1 MRRKL
6 ILGGGGVVAAALV
19 AVWLAG
25 SVLTAPARS
34 VVGDPPAEIGGRG
47 VAFQSES
54 GATLRGWLLPGERGA
69 GAIIL
74 MHGIRGSRAQMLS
87 RARFLRAAG
96 YGVLL
101 FDFQAHGESAGEQ
114 ITAGYLESRDARA
127 AVGFAR
133 ASFPG
138 ERIGVLG
145 VSMGGAAVLLASPP
159 ADAEALVLEMVYPT
173 VEQAIDNRLTMRLG
187 GWAGVLSPLLTAQL
201 KLRLG
206 VGADDLRPVE
216 RVGRIAAPKL
226 FIAGAEDRH
235 TTLAESKSL
244 FDAAAAPKEFWAVA
258 GARHED
264 LHALRPREYEQ
275 RVLAFFARHLKR

>member
-1 MRRKL
+1 MRRRL
-6 ILGGGGVVAAALV
+6 ILAGVASLAVALA

-34 VVGDPPAEIGGRG
+34 AVGDLPADASGRG
-47 VAFQSES
+47 VVFQSGS
-54 GATLRGWLLPGERGA
+54 GATLRGWVLPGERGA
-69 GAIIL
+69 GAIVL
-74 MHGIRGSRAQMLS
+74 MHGIRGSRSQMLS

-96 YGVLL
+96 YSVLL
-101 FDFQAHGESAGEQ
+101 FDFQAHGESAGEH

-127 AVGFAR
+127 AVEFAR

-145 VSMGGAAVLLASPP
+145 VSMGGAAALLASPP
-159 ADAEALVLEMVYPT
+159 VDAEALVLEMVYPT

-187 GWAGVLSPLLTAQL
+187 AWAGVLSPLLTAQL
-201 KLRLG
+201 RLRLG
-206 VGADDLRPVE
+206 VGADDLRPVDH
-216 RVGRIAAPKL
+216 VGRIAAPKL

-244 FDAAAAPKEFWAVA
+244 FDAAAGPKEFWAA
-258 GARHED
+258 EGARHED
-264 LHALRPREYEQ
+264 LHALRPQEYER
-275 RVLAFFARHLKR
+275 RVLAFFAKHVRG

>member
-1 MRRKL
+1 M
-6 ILGGGGVVAAALV
+6 ILAGGASITVAVA

-34 VVGDPPAEIGGRG
+34 VVGDLPGDLGGRG
-47 VAFQSES
+47 VAFRSES
-54 GATLRGWLLPGERGA
+54 GATLRGWLLPGRRGA

-74 MHGIRGSRAQMLS
+74 MHGIRGSRSQMLS
-87 RARFLRAAG
+87 RARFLHAAG
-96 YGVLL
+96 HGVLL
-101 FDFQAHGESAGEQ
+101 FDFQAHGESAGEH

-127 AVGFAR
+127 AAEFAR

-138 ERIGVLG
+138 EKIGVLG

-159 ADAEALVLEMVYPT
+159 PDAQALVLEMVYPT
-173 VEQAIDNRLTMRLG
+173 LEQAIDNRLTMRLG
-187 GWAGVLSPLLTAQL
+187 GWAGALSPLLTAQL
-201 KLRLG
+201 RLRLG
-206 VGADDLRPVE
+206 VGVDDLRPVD

-244 FDAAAAPKEFWAVA
+244 FDAAGEPKEFWAVE

-264 LHALRPREYEQ
+264 LHAVRPPEYER
-275 RVLAFFARHLKR
+275 RVLAFFAKHLRG